1 VPSAFRAFWANL
13 ALAVVAVVWGATFP
27 VAKAI
32 LEVVPA
38 FWYLVVRFA
47 VASCVLWPLA
57 WQHFPWTPGFWVRGG
72 LAGLA
77 LAAGYSLQTLG
88 LREVSAT
95 HAAFLT
101 GLFVVL
107 TPLFASLVG
116 RRPGGWEWLG
126 VSSGTAGLWLLV
138 GGVSRLGLAEV
149 LLLGCAAAF
158 ALHILWLD
166 AAAREGPS
174 LSLGA
179 LQVGVATAV
188 LAGFAA
194 TEPFPS
200 TVSPRVWA
208 AVVGMGVVATAVAFL
223 VQSWAQRFTPPAHVG
238 LVFTVEPV
246 AAALLAR
253 WWLAELLTPAQW
265 VGAGLIL
272 AGIGVAQLRPGGAP
286 AGMEAAAGR

>member
-1 VPSAFRAFWANL
+1 MA
-13 ALAVVAVVWGATFP
+13 WGATFP

-38 FWYLVVRFA
+38 FWYLAVRFA

-57 WQHFPWTPGFWVRGG
+57 WKHFPRPFAFRVRGG
-72 LAGLA
+72 LDHPGRPPLEGFFRETLLAGLA
-77 LAAGYSLQTLG
+77 LSAGYGLQTLG
-88 LREVSAT
+88 LRQTGAA

-107 TPLFASLVG
+107 TPVFASLVG

-126 VSSGTAGLWLLV
+126 VGLGTAGLCLLV
-138 GGVSRLGLAEV
+138 GGVSRLGMAEV

-158 ALHILWLD
+158 ALHILCVD
-166 AAAREGPS
+166 AAARHGPVVV
-174 LSLGA
+174 LGA

-200 TVSPRVWA
+200 TASLQEWA
-208 AVVGMGVVATAVAFL
+208 AVAGMGVVTTAAAFL
-223 VQSWAQRFTPPAHVG
+223 VQSWAQRFTPPAHVA
-238 LVFTVEPV
+238 LALTVEPV
-246 AAALLAR
+246 TAALLAR
-253 WWLAELLTPAQW
+253 WWLGELLTPAQG

-272 AGIGVAQLRPGGAP
+272 AGILAAQLRPGGAP
-286 AGMEAAAGR
+286 AGLEAAAGR

>member
-1 VPSAFRAFWANL
+1 
-13 ALAVVAVVWGATFP
+13 VAVAWGATFP

-32 LEVVPA
+32 LEVVPP
-38 FWYLVVRFA
+38 FWYLAVRFA

-57 WQHFPWTPGFWVRGG
+57 WKHFPRSSAFRARGG

-77 LAAGYSLQTLG
+77 LAAGYGLQTVG
-88 LREVSAT
+88 LRQTGAT

-107 TPLFASLVG
+107 TPVFASLVG

-126 VSSGTAGLWLLV
+126 VGLGTAGLWLLV
-138 GGVSRLGLAEV
+138 GGVSRLGMAEV

-158 ALHILWLD
+158 ALHILWVD
-166 AAAREGPS
+166 AAARHGPVVV
-174 LSLGA
+174 LGA
-179 LQVGVATAV
+179 LQVGVASAV

-200 TVSPRVWA
+200 TASLQEWA
-208 AVVGMGVVATAVAFL
+208 AVAGMGVVTTAAAFL
-223 VQSWAQRFTPPAHVG
+223 VQSWAQRFTPPAHVA
-238 LVFTVEPV
+238 LALTVEPV
-246 AAALLAR
+246 TAALLAR
-253 WWLAELLTPAQW
+253 WWLGELLTPTQA

-272 AGIGVAQLRPGGAP
+272 AGILAAQLRPGGAP